1 MNILGEPFDDYVKTQ
16 IEVRQEALG
25 KYGNISEKDLLS
37 FTTKAPFLK
46 LMSSVNL
53 TNRGS
58 DNNELSS
65 SVLKKLVA
73 SGINENDISGE
84 KLAKSCILQGGTI
97 NSSSSMP
104 EAGLSNGGLNG
115 AYGWGGISER
125 GYVPLPGI
133 TNANITY
140 YNNGALSKTVIN
152 IKCFSKK
159 QFSLID
165 VLYMRPGYTLL
176 LEFGHSVYLNN
187 NKELTSADT
196 NLSLPA
202 SGFLN
207 GTKTVAQI
215 SSLISDHRRTTNGN
229 YEAILGRVTKFNWQF
244 NPDGSYDC
252 QIQLTAV
259 GDVFE
264 SLKSNISF
272 SGELSKEAASVK
284 KQTEEYQ
291 NIRKKDSSKII
302 PGKQFAPV
310 LVANAAKSLL
320 DNFLFNEYQRILDG
334 YASLGGKGFKKKQV
348 GFSDSTL
355 FNFND
360 NISSDDQVVFKGALF
375 FLTNSRGDAGLDQNP
390 RVYMKFG
397 FLLAWVQRNLFLYD
411 EYGIPDLEF
420 DMNFRD
426 LPNDDN
432 FILNIPGQ
440 ISTEPQKLLIPYRN
454 FSFKDESGGVI
465 GYKNTL
471 INTNLSEEQCGFY
484 NNVKSQYLGR
494 IANVYIATQEIS
506 NILSSMKPDE
516 NGNIKLLDFLGN
528 ITDMMIESM
537 GSINKFRFKI
547 SQDGLK
553 IKIIEDIPQRFDE
566 EKTGFT
572 KLIAYGVKPGIEGSF
587 VRDVSLTAD
596 LSNDFAT
603 MISIG
608 AQANGNQVSAD
619 ATSFS
624 NYNAGLIDRVTPV
637 KVSSPDLESF
647 AAGSNATIPK
657 KKQVANILVAMAP
670 IFNSMYD
677 TSVYNKE
684 EIDAYKNNMSE
695 AISLALGIL
704 TNSNSEGE
712 PQLPAPFFLPF
723 NLKLTMDGISG
734 PKLYQKF
741 KINDEILP
749 PSYEKDGVG
758 LQLTG
763 LNHNIDVA
771 GWTTEFE
778 TLSVPESRAL
788 GPIQAPPPL
797 EDNTPVYIAGE
808 SGGFPQPPE
817 GNETLQ
823 EIYENYAKLRIRLT
837 RIYGFNRQVP
847 PETYG
852 NGQTLGIMEVFAEDE
867 TTVLATFATVELP
880 WLGNQNN
887 ISCVPSGNY
896 LVRNNYRRPKGEP
909 KANNNKAFRLE
920 GNEAGNFAAN
930 QIYGNGYIRKHVL
943 IHEAPVAQNWLAGCI
958 APSFKF
964 NSGNIL
970 QPGNTSKE
978 NTGTGGGWL
987 QPSLQE
993 TTAANAQLISLLHKP
1008 TNTAYTD
1015 AFFKMEIVNLGGVPD
1030 GGLPSLFGSPTNPQ
1044 TPYNLA
1050 LSKGLI

>member
-53 TNRGS
+53 TNKGS
-58 DNNELSS
+58 SNNELES

-104 EAGLSNGGLNG
+104 EAGLSDGGLNG

-187 NKELTSADT
+187 SKELTSADT

-207 GTKTVAQI
+207 GTKTVSQI
-215 SSLISDHRRTTNGN
+215 ASLISDNRKTTNGN

-264 SLKSNISF
+264 SLKTNISF
-272 SGELSKEAASVK
+272 SSELSKEAKSTK

-291 NIRKKDSSKII
+291 ALRKKDPDKVIK
-302 PGKQFAPV
+302 GKQFAPV
-310 LVANAAKSLL
+310 LAANATKSLL
-320 DNFLFNEYQRILDG
+320 DNFLFNEYQSVLDG
-334 YASLGGKGFKKKQV
+334 YAKLGKKNPKKKEV
-348 GFSDSTL
+348 AVRDGIL

-360 NISSDDQVVFKGALF
+360 NTESTDELVFKAALF
-375 FLTNSRGDAGLDQNP
+375 SIANSQGDAGVDQNP
-390 RVYMKFG
+390 RVFMKFG
-397 FLLAWVQRNLFLYD
+397 FLLAWIQNNLFLYD

-426 LPNDDN
+426 LQNDDN

-440 ISTEPQKLLIPYRN
+440 ISTSPQKLLIPYRN
-454 FSFKDESGGVI
+454 FSFADESGGTI
-465 GYKNTL
+465 GYKNTV
-471 INTNLSEEQCGFY
+471 INTMLSQERCGFY

-506 NILSSMKPDE
+506 NTLSSMKPDE
-516 NGNIKLLDFLGN
+516 DGNIKLLDFLGK
-528 ITDMMIESM
+528 IMDMMVESM

-587 VRDVSLTAD
+587 VREVSLTAD

-624 NYNAGLIDRVTPV
+624 NYNAGLIDRVTPI

-647 AAGSNATIPK
+647 KENSKGDLPK

-677 TSVYNKE
+677 LIIFNKE

-695 AISLALGIL
+695 AISLTLGIL
-704 TNSNSEGE
+704 TDSNSEGE

-723 NLKLTMDGISG
+723 NLKLKMDGISG

-763 LNHNIDVA
+763 LNHNIDA
-771 GWTTEFE
+771 TGWTTEFE

-797 EDNTPVYIAGE
+797 EDNNPVYIAGE
-808 SGGFPQPPE
+808 SGRYPDPPK

-837 RIYGFNRQVP
+837 RIYGFNQP
-847 PETYG
+847 AAEGKYG
-852 NGQTLGIMEVFAEDE
+852 NGQTLGIMEVLAEDE
-867 TTVLATFATVELP
+867 VTVIATFATVELP
-880 WLGNQNN
+880 WLGNKNKV
-887 ISCVPSGNY
+887 SCVPSGNY
-896 LVRNNYRRPKGEP
+896 IVKNNYRRPKPETRP
-909 KANNNKAFRLE
+909 NSNKAFRLE
-920 GNEAGNFAAN
+920 GNESGNFAPN

-964 NSGNIL
+964 NPGNIL
-970 QPGNTSKE
+970 QPGNTNHV

-987 QPSLQE
+987 QPSKKE
-993 TTAANAQLISLLHKP
+993 TTEANAQLISLLHKP
-1008 TNTAYTD
+1008 IQTAYKD

-1030 GGLPSLFGSPTNPQ
+1030 GGLPSVFGSPTTPAL
-1044 TPYNLA
+1044 PYNLA
-1050 LSKGLI
+1050 VAQGLI